1 MSLMSPVR
9 RCTNATYMTT
19 MDESRGDRLSRGQ
32 ILASSNCEYK
42 LCAESNRLSLY
53 SVSHPSTLN
62 QWPMY
67 DTIWSIH
74 PQNQW
79 QTLTLSDVGCLT
91 WSYKND
97 TSMAIISQYCDPSHH
112 PATTHDIY
120 TVSTVPTN
128 PHLLSSLH
136 DHRLYIPITLCM
148 IAILSSIIFLFA
160 LRQQRRRHQLAL
172 FVHSKNAKHCE
183 KTDAPPDIEDTISLT
198 LSTSS
203 NQSKT
208 CDNYIHP
215 HSELCLKELKRIHIA
230 QGNRVFVVGLATEYC
245 NTKLLSSEAW
255 FGKFG
260 DIEKIVI
267 GDNIM
272 SILSDSRYFTVIYR
286 KREAARKALD
296 WVNTGIFICNDG
308 ETLRAFTGF
317 NTYCADWITDGEC
330 NKSECHCLHG
340 WCTHDELRASQN
352 QERFEFKLEKTC
364 TGQIIIRRNRSL
376 KTV

>member
-97 TSMAIISQYCDPSHH
+97 TSMAIISQ
-112 PATTHDIY
+112 
-120 TVSTVPTN
+120 
-128 PHLLSSLH
+128 
-136 DHRLYIPITLCM
+136 
-148 IAILSSIIFLFA
+148 
-160 LRQQRRRHQLAL
+160 
-172 FVHSKNAKHCE
+172 
-183 KTDAPPDIEDTISLT
+183 
-198 LSTSS
+198 
-203 NQSKT
+203 
-208 CDNYIHP
+208 
-215 HSELCLKELKRIHIA
+215 
-230 QGNRVFVVGLATEYC
+230 
-245 NTKLLSSEAW
+245 
-255 FGKFG
+255 
-260 DIEKIVI
+260 
-267 GDNIM
+267 
-272 SILSDSRYFTVIYR
+272 
-286 KREAARKALD
+286 
-296 WVNTGIFICNDG
+296 
-308 ETLRAFTGF
+308 
-317 NTYCADWITDGEC
+317 
-330 NKSECHCLHG
+330 SECHCLHG